1 MFIPIQSEIP
11 KCRKSKI
18 FEHARKSPSDL
29 PTFKCNACG
38 SCCSHIRG
46 IIPKEDREFIKEFA
60 FGKMPVVQ
68 LVPVERMTFPL
79 WDWEAK
85 RFMEWQKEANV
96 DANIKPLRAIFDLKS
111 NKAIILTY
119 FMDSETDACPF
130 LGENKCSIYHTKR
143 AYVCRLFPFNRGP
156 FIRDGMQLKDGLFGE
171 CGAMEK
177 ILPQLPD
184 DFNAMIKFLNE
195 AFPDESFLNAV
206 QNDIVVEWANKTIVD
221 LIRKKIIK
229 PAMNYPYEF
238 LLKRILNAEKIDFM
252 DFLAEIKYLSPAEK
266 ETLINIFDNNM
277 DAKEKIKQF
286 LN

>member
-1 MFIPIQSEIP
+1 MKIFIPIQPEIP
-11 KCRKSKI
+11 KFR
-18 FEHARKSPSDL
+18 
-29 PTFKCNACG
+29 CNACG

-96 DANIKPLRAIFDLKS
+96 NAQINPLRAIFDLNS
-111 NKAIILTY
+111 NRAIVLTY

-130 LGENKCSIYHTKR
+130 LKENKCSIYYTKR

-156 FIRDGMQLKDGLFGE
+156 FIRDGAQSKEGMFGD

-177 ILPQLPD
+177 ILTQLPD
-184 DFNAMIKFLNE
+184 DFNAMIKFLSE

-206 QNDIVVEWANKTIVD
+206 QNDIVIEWANKTIVD
-221 LIRKKIIK
+221 MIREKIIK
-229 PAMNYPYEF
+229 PARNYPYEF
-238 LLKRILNAEKIDFM
+238 LLKRIGNAEKIDFT
-252 DFLAEIKYLSPAEK
+252 DFLAEKEYLSHAEK
-266 ETLINIFDNNM
+266 ESLINRFDNNT
-277 DAKEKIKQF
+277 DAKEKISKF
-286 LN
+286 ID

>member
-11 KCRKSKI
+11 K
-18 FEHARKSPSDL
+18 
-29 PTFKCNACG
+29 FKCSACG
-38 SCCSHIRG
+38 TCCSHIRG

-68 LVPVERMTFPL
+68 LVPAEQMTFPL

-85 RFMEWQKEANV
+85 RFREWQHEADV
-96 DANIKPLRAIFDLKS
+96 DANVKPLRAIFDLNS

-130 LGENKCSIYHTKR
+130 LKENKCSIYHTKR

-156 FIRDGMQLKDGLFGE
+156 FLNQNGMQLKEGMFGE

-184 DFNAMIKFLNE
+184 DFGEMIKFLND

-206 QNDIVVEWANKTIVD
+206 QNDIVVKWANKTIVD
-221 LIRKKIIK
+221 LMREKIIK

-238 LLKRILNAEKIDFM
+238 LLKRISNAEKIDFM
-252 DFLAEIKYLSPAEK
+252 DFLVEKKHLSPAEK
-266 ETLINIFDNNM
+266 ESLINRFDNNI
-277 DAKEKIKQF
+277 DAKEKINQF